1 VAGVGEQLELC
12 TGYRPGPRPAMVG
25 IDNPIRIPQTTST
38 GRVTAA
44 SRSVRVG
51 SLIAA
56 PL

>member
-1 VAGVGEQLELC
+1 
-12 TGYRPGPRPAMVG
+12 MVG